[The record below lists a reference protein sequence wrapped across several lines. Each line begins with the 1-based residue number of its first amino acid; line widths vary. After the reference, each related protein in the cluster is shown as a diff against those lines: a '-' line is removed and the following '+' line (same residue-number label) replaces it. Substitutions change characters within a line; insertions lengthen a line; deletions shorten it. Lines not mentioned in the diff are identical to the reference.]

1 MATVLIV
8 DDMQNIRRF
17 MGLNLA
23 NSGHV
28 VLEAEDAQ
36 HAFDILAEKSP
47 SVIILDLAL
56 PEMDGWTFLS
66 TLGEQ
71 IPTKA
76 DIPVILVT
84 ATVMEDGYRQDVYRN
99 IVDVIQ
105 KPFDMNV
112 LVEAIDRA
120 LERSKS

>member
-23 NSGHV
+23 NSGHT

-36 HAFDILAEKSP
+36 HAIQILDQKSP

-56 PEMDGWTFLS
+56 PEMDGFEFLQMIRDQYPS
-66 TLGEQ
+66 SVN
-71 IPTKA
+71 
-76 DIPVILVT
+76 IPVILVT
-84 ATVMEDGYRQDVYRN
+84 ATVIEDGYKQDQFSN
-99 IVDVIQ
+99 IVDVIL
-105 KPFDMNV
+105 KPFDINM
-112 LVEAIDRA
+112 LTEAVNRA
-120 LERSKS
+120 LASSTT

>member
-28 VLEAEDAQ
+28 VLEAEDAS
-36 HAFDILAEKSP
+36 HAFNILAEKSP

-56 PEMDGWTFLS
+56 PEMDGFEFLQTMHDQYPS
-66 TLGEQ
+66 SVS
-71 IPTKA
+71 
-76 DIPVILVT
+76 IPVILVT
-84 ATVMEDGYRQDVYRN
+84 ATVVEDGYKQDKYRN
-99 IVDVIQ
+99 IVDVIL
-105 KPFDMNV
+105 KPFDIQ
-112 LVEAIDRA
+112 LLTEAVDRA
-120 LERSKS
+120 LSRAS

>member
-28 VLEAEDAQ
+28 VLEAESAQ
-36 HAFDILAEKSP
+36 HAFTILSEKFP

-56 PEMDGWTFLS
+56 PEMDGFEFLQS
-66 TLGEQ
+66 MREQ
-71 IPTKA
+71 YPSSQS
-76 DIPVILVT
+76 IPVILVT
-84 ATVMEDGYRQDVYRN
+84 ATVVEDGYKQDKFSN
-99 IVDVIQ
+99 IVDVIL
-105 KPFDMNV
+105 KPFDMKLLTDAV
-112 LVEAIDRA
+112 DRA
-120 LERSKS
+120 LMSSTM

>member
-36 HAFDILAEKSP
+36 HAFDILSEKSP

-56 PEMDGWTFLS
+56 PEMDGWEFLS
-66 TLGEQ
+66 TLYKQ
-71 IPTKA
+71 HPHSSS
-76 DIPVILVT
+76 IPVILVT
-84 ATVMEDGYRQDVYRN
+84 ATVIEDGYKRDKFQN
-99 IVDVIQ
+99 IVDVIL
-105 KPFDMNV
+105 KPFDMRV
-112 LVEAIDRA
+112 LTAAIDRA
-120 LERSKS
+120 LEHSKP

>member
-23 NSGHV
+23 NNGHV

-36 HAFDILAEKSP
+36 QAFTILSEKSP
-47 SVIILDLAL
+47 AVIILDLAL

-66 TLGEQ
+66 SLSEQ
-71 IPTKA
+71 LPHQAT
-76 DIPVILVT
+76 IPVILVT
-84 ATVMEDGYRQDVYRN
+84 ATVMDGYKQDKYPN
-99 IVDVIQ
+99 IVNVIE
-105 KPFDMNV
+105 KPFEMHV
-112 LVEAIDRA
+112 LVDAIDRA